1 MDGHLIE
8 LFRSRAAAT
17 ASEVRVFSNKW
28 EALVEATSL
37 LKEEQRLE
45 VTADERL
52 TALLRNSEAKDFRL
66 VFPERAADFA
76 LLKAS
81 LVEADYGVAET
92 GTLVHLD
99 DRPEDRWRWTLPEVC
114 LTFLSRERIV
124 RSVDELLQVFNSYL
138 FSSESNLTP
147 EGETGEESLGQ
158 PEEETQETP
167 GDEEPGS
174 SVPPLR
180 FPPKQISF
188 VSGPRSM
195 ASVDGQLELG
205 VHGPQRLIIFIY

>member
-1 MDGHLIE
+1 MNGHLIE
-8 LFRSRAAAT
+8 LFKSRAEAA
-17 ASEVRVFSNKW
+17 ASEVRIFNNKW
-28 EALVEATSL
+28 EALAEAISL
-37 LKEEQRLE
+37 LKGEQRLE
-45 VTADERL
+45 ITADERL
-52 TALLRNSEAKDFRL
+52 TELLRNSEAGDFRL
-66 VFPERAADFA
+66 VFPERAADFS

-114 LTFLSRERIV
+114 LTFLNRERIV

-138 FSSESNLTP
+138 FSSESNLIP
-147 EGETGEESLGQ
+147 EEETGEESGGQ
-158 PEEETQETP
+158 ASEETQES
-167 GDEEPGS
+167 GEEEPGS

-188 VSGPRSM
+188 VSGPRRM
-195 ASVDGQLELG
+195 ASADGQLELG